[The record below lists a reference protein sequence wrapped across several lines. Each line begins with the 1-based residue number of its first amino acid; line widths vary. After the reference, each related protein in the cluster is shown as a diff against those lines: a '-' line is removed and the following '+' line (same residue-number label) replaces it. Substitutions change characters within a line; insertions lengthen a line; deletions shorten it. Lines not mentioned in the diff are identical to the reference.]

1 MKPEVKA
8 AFYDWLATVIIGLIP
23 ILCHGALWLF
33 ADPIPGFSDN
43 WLIDVL
49 FICISTSGLSV
60 VTVFTRMRADG
71 IKNLDAASG
80 TLMAVTVVLLV
91 FSAMFYGMSA
101 SGHFHRG
108 NLSACLILLG
118 ACTISSLY
126 FELAIANAK
135 IKRPTSTRP

>member
-1 MKPEVKA
+1 MRPEVKA
-8 AFYDWLATVIIGLIP
+8 AFCDWLATVIVGLIP
-23 ILCHGALWLF
+23 LVCHGALWLV
-33 ADPIPGFSDN
+33 AEPIAGFDDN

-60 VTVFTRMRADG
+60 VTVFTRMRADA
-71 IKNLDAASG
+71 IRNIDAVTG
-80 TLMAVTVVLLV
+80 VLMAVTIVLLV
-91 FSAMFYGMSA
+91 LSAMFYGMSA

-108 NLSACLILLG
+108 NLWACLILLI

-135 IKRPTSTRP
+135 IKAATPNQ